1 MDTRRRTRTHSIF
14 CSAEK
19 DAFNKIQYVVLYIS
33 LVITLTTT
41 STLQE
46 HIKEHRAS
54 DRDAVLLL
62 PKALK
67 QTNEKSEETHLIR
80 YMSDDLQIQEPNAIY
95 LQCVVP
101 QVCTNV
107 YADITKSHKYN
118 TELRWRYKYWAIAN
132 LYI

>member
-1 MDTRRRTRTHSIF
+1 MDTRTRRTRIHPIIRNST
-14 CSAEK
+14 EK
-19 DAFNKIQYVVLYIS
+19 DAFNNIQNVMLYIS
-33 LVITLTTT
+33 LVITLTAT
-41 STLQE
+41 STLQD
-46 HIKEHRAS
+46 HIKEHGAS

-101 QVCTNV
+101 QVCTRFSMQIIFKVIITTQQKNENV
-107 YADITKSHKYN
+107 I
-118 TELRWRYKYWAIAN
+118 LI
-132 LYI
+132 LY